1 LHLLSQP
8 AVVLLQGAAKEMPS
22 ISVLQTIKKTQDA
35 CNHAADFATMHKPLH
50 SPYQPSVMRVQ
61 WGSVLMRR

>member
-1 LHLLSQP
+1 LHLLSQL

-35 CNHAADFATMHKPLH
+35 FNHAADMYALPCGT
-50 SPYQPSVMRVQ
+50 
-61 WGSVLMRR
+61 